1 MLFKFQ
7 KLRKQESLDSGAS
20 SFFTVLGCAWVGGG
34 WSNDDR
40 HLDVF

>member
-7 KLRKQESLDSGAS
+7 KLRKQESLDSDAS